1 MKILVLNGS
10 PRKGN
15 TVTAINSFIE
25 GVNGRHEVEVVDTYK
40 LKVSPCMACGAC
52 GCTNGCVANDDS
64 NMIAE
69 KVVEADMIVFATPVY
84 WWGITAQIKMV
95 LDKLY
100 CMAVKMSEKKAAV
113 IAVGGDLTDSVQYQ
127 LIKTQFEC
135 IADYMKWD
143 ILFHKS
149 YSASEK
155 DDLAKDEVALA
166 ELKAEGEKL

>member
-1 MKILVLNGS
+1 
-10 PRKGN
+10 
-15 TVTAINSFIE
+15 
-25 GVNGRHEVEVVDTYK
+25 
-40 LKVSPCMACGAC
+40 
-52 GCTNGCVANDDS
+52 
-64 NMIAE
+64 MIAE

-113 IAVGGDLTDSVQYQ
+113 IAVGGDATDSVQYQ